1 MGHGTFATAINCMD
15 GRTQLPVIDYL
26 KRRLGVDHVDM
37 ITEAGPVRALSEN
50 RDGDVLDSIRRRV
63 LVSTGKHRS
72 RHLAVVAHHD
82 CAGNPVSEAEQ
93 LRQLARA
100 LEVLAAWG
108 LGVELM
114 GLWLDGDW
122 RVTEVR

>member
-1 MGHGTFATAINCMD
+1 MGHGTFAAAINCMD

-26 KRRLGVDHVDM
+26 KRTLGVDHVDM

>member
-1 MGHGTFATAINCMD
+1 MGHGTFAAAINCMD

-26 KRRLGVDHVDM
+26 KRTLGVDHVDM

-72 RHLAVVAHHD
+72 RHPAVVAHHD
-82 CAGNPVSEAEQ
+82 CAGNPVPEAQQ
-93 LRQLARA
+93 LPQLPRA
-100 LEVLAAWG
+100 LAVLAAWG

-114 GLWLDGDW
+114 GLWVDGDW

>member
-1 MGHGTFATAINCMD
+1 MGHGTFAAAINCMD

-26 KRRLGVDHVDM
+26 KRTLGVDHVDM

-114 GLWLDGDW
+114 GLWVDGDW

>member
-1 MGHGTFATAINCMD
+1 MGHGTFAAAINCMD
-15 GRTQLPVIDYL
+15 GRAQLPVIDYL